1 MNAMHSSLD
10 TLVDGLDLRLV
21 ALLRKDARMPVA
33 RLSQLLGVSRATTYA
48 RLRKLQLR
56 GIIEGFTVCLNSEI
70 DRRQLRAHVLIKVTG
85 KLAGATERQ
94 LQAIPEI
101 TALHAVSGIHD
112 LIAELQ
118 AASAGELND
127 LIDRI
132 ARLDGVE
139 GTTSAILLATKWS
152 RREQIG

>member
-1 MNAMHSSLD
+1 MHSSLD
-10 TLVDGLDLRLV
+10 SLVDDLDRRLL

-33 RLSQLLGVSRATTYA
+33 RLSHALGISRATAYA
-48 RLRKLQLR
+48 RLRKLR
-56 GIIEGFTVCLNSEI
+56 KSGIIEGFTVRLNSEL
-70 DRRQLRAHVLIKVTG
+70 DRRQLRAHVLIKVKG

-94 LQAIPEI
+94 LEAIPEI
-101 TALHAVSGIHD
+101 IALHAISGIHD

-132 ARLDGVE
+132 ARLEGVE
-139 GTTSAILLATKWS
+139 GTTSSILLATKWS
-152 RREQIG
+152 RRERLG